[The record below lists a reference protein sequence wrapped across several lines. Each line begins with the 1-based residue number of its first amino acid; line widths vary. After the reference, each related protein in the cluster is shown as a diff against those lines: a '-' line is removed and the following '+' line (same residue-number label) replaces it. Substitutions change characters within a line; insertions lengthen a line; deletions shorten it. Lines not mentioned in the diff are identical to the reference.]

1 MNSLNCGQ
9 SRCTIYGTPVG
20 EIGNKLVSQE
30 SYRQGPAI
38 SSLVLCGKSD
48 AEGGCSA
55 GLRPLTKSGQGVG
68 PYQACFPVRA
78 AQVLS
83 QAADDAGQQ
92 TKDMRAAPPLN
103 GEGAANGCYSKRQR
117 ASPAL
122 AAPRSDVAL
131 GRNCGWFGG
140 MGGPE
145 LGAGSVLRP
154 LIPALTP
161 RKPTHPAPLPQH
173 GYAASLAAPH
183 PLLPRR

>member
-1 MNSLNCGQ
+1 MVLSWLLI
-9 SRCTIYGTPVG
+9 CTAVWHLLPALATNLLSSSSIGKIRSFLRWCYAGTLIRRKLIGWAPV
-20 EIGNKLVSQE
+20 LDQ
-30 SYRQGPAI
+30 
-38 SSLVLCGKSD
+38 
-48 AEGGCSA
+48 
-55 GLRPLTKSGQGVG
+55 SGQGGG

-83 QAADDAGQQ
+83 QAADGAGEQ
-92 TKDMRAAPPLN
+92 TKSIRAAPPLN
-103 GEGAANGCYSKRQR
+103 GKEAANGCYSKRQR

-122 AAPRSDVAL
+122 AAPRADVAL